1 MTAISPAVVFF
12 KNILCF
18 SQPDCK
24 LNLTKL
30 YTTTGQEWENK
41 KYKLFDRLPKY
52 SWIYENVIEEYLL
65 KLFRLC
71 VV

>member
-12 KNILCF
+12 RTFCV
-18 SQPDCK
+18 S
-24 LNLTKL
+24 LNLTVNWTWPKL